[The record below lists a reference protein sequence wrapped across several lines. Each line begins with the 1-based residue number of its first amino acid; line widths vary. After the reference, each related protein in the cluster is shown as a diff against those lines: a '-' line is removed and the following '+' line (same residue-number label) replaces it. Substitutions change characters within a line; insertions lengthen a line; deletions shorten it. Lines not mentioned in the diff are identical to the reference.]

1 MKTTHPTCPTGPGAR
16 ASRRTAWGLIGIA
29 TLSLVAACGSGTA
42 SLDPADNASSVPAVS
57 DTTTDPASTDT
68 HDEPAVPDTEP
79 PVDTAA
85 DAPAD
90 DDAPADTDAGNDTDT
105 DGMSLEQVKGAVVQI
120 EATGT
125 FVDPEFGA
133 QEGAGRG
140 SGFVIDPSGIAV
152 TNNHVVT
159 GAGLLQ
165 VYVDGDDQPRNARVL
180 GVSECSDLA
189 VIEIDGPEL
198 PALDWSEQ
206 PDEPGTEIYVAGF
219 PLGDPEYTL
228 TRGVIAKARANGDTQ
243 WASVDHTFEHDAAA
257 QPGNSG
263 GPVITADGRVAGI
276 HYASATRTN
285 QSQFLAIA
293 SDIAQPIVDELA
305 AGNDVDSV
313 GINGQVV
320 VSEDGTTAGL
330 WVSGVRSGSPADDVG
345 IRPGDIV
352 TRLEGVTVGLDGT
365 MKDYC
370 DVLRSHAP
378 DDELAVEVLRYDTSE
393 VLAGEFNGDE
403 LTQSFS
409 FADEYADDTATPT
422 GDTYDDY
429 MIIEDDSGTIT
440 VSVPTAWSDVNGSPT
455 DLGDETASPSVIA
468 SPDIEQYN
476 ATWTTPGMEFLAS
489 PTLTQ
494 FSSGELLDIAA
505 PTECTSQGRN
515 DYDDGFFV
523 GQFEVFTD
531 CGGTDTQFYVVAT
544 ASADG
549 AYGVVVA
556 IQVVT
561 DADLEALDNIL
572 ASFNITT

>member
-1 MKTTHPTCPTGPGAR
+1 MIPHHSVHS
-16 ASRRTAWGLIGIA
+16 SRR
-29 TLSLVAACGSGTA
+29 SLRRSMSISLTVAVLVVLAACGSSPSSLQPTDSA
-42 SLDPADNASSVPAVS
+42 SDDTLPAVESTDDPDDTTKPS
-57 DTTTDPASTDT
+57 DTTAQNS
-68 HDEPAVPDTEP
+68 VPGDQ
-79 PVDTAA
+79 
-85 DAPAD
+85 
-90 DDAPADTDAGNDTDT
+90 
-105 DGMSLEQVKGAVVQI
+105 SLKQVKSAVVQI

-140 SGFVIDPSGIAV
+140 SGFVIDGSGIAV

-165 VYVDGDDQPRNARVL
+165 VYVDGEDDPRNARVL

-189 VIEIDGPEL
+189 VIKIEGPEL
-198 PALDWSEQ
+198 PALEWSTE
-206 PDEPGTEIYVAGF
+206 PNEPGTEIYVAGF

-228 TRGVIAKARANGDTQ
+228 TRGVIAKAKANGDTQ

-276 HYASATRTN
+276 HYASATQTN

-293 SDIAQPIVDELA
+293 ADIAQPIVAELA

-313 GINGQVV
+313 GINGQIV
-320 VSEDGTTAGL
+320 VSEDGATAGL
-330 WVSGVRSGSPADDVG
+330 WVSGVRSGSVADDVG

-352 TRLEGVTVGLDGT
+352 TRVEGVSIGLDGT

-378 DDELAVEVLRYDTSE
+378 DDELAVEVLRYETSE
-393 VLAGEFNGDE
+393 VLNGEFNGDE
-403 LTQSFS
+403 LSLSFS
-409 FADEYADDTATPT
+409 FADQYADDDATPV
-422 GDTYDDY
+422 GDSYEEY
-429 MIIEDDSGTIT
+429 ISIEDDSGTIM
-440 VSVPTAWSDVNGSPT
+440 VSVPAAWSDVVGSPT
-455 DLGDETASPSVIA
+455 DLGDGIASPTLIASPSIA
-468 SPDIEQYN
+468 DYN
-476 ATWTTPGMEFLAS
+476 ATWSTPGMEFLAS

-494 FSSGELLDIAA
+494 FSSAELLDLAA
-505 PTECTSQGRN
+505 PPDCVSQGRS

-531 CGGTDTQFYVVAT
+531 CGGTGTQFYVVAST
-544 ASADG
+544 STDG
-549 AYGVVVA
+549 SYGVLVA
-556 IQVVT
+556 VQVVS

-572 ASFNITT
+572 GSFNVTV

>member
-1 MKTTHPTCPTGPGAR
+1 MITIHSAI
-16 ASRRTAWGLIGIA
+16 ASRRPTPNIALSLLSVA
-29 TLSLVAACGSGTA
+29 TLSVLAACGSGT
-42 SLDPADNASSVPAVS
+42 SPLEPSEGASSNDTVATQPPTSEPATDVATS
-57 DTTTDPASTDT
+57 DAPVDTTVQDTTT
-68 HDEPAVPDTEP
+68 VPGTNP
-79 PVDTAA
+79 
-85 DAPAD
+85 D
-90 DDAPADTDAGNDTDT
+90 DSG
-105 DGMSLEQVKGAVVQI
+105 DGVPLQQVKGAVVQI

-140 SGFVIDPSGIAV
+140 SGFVIDPAGIAV

-165 VYVDGDDQPRNARVL
+165 VYVDGEDEPRNARVL

-189 VIEIDGPEL
+189 VIKIDGPEL
-198 PALDWSEQ
+198 PALAWSEQ

-263 GPVITADGRVAGI
+263 GPVIGADGRVAGI
-276 HYASATRTN
+276 HYASATQTN

-293 SDIAQPIVDELA
+293 SDIAQPIVDELT

-352 TRLEGVTVGLDGT
+352 TRVEGVTIGLDGT

-370 DVLRSHAP
+370 DVLRSHAA

-393 VLAGEFNGDE
+393 VLEGEFNGDE

-409 FADEYADDTATPT
+409 FADEYAGDDATPT
-422 GDTYDDY
+422 GADYDDY
-429 MIIEDDSGTIT
+429 MSIEDDSGTIT
-440 VSVPTAWSDVNGSPT
+440 VSVPTAWNDVSGAST
-455 DLGDETASPSVIA
+455 DLGDGLASPSIIA
-468 SPDIEQYN
+468 SPSIAEYN

-494 FSSGELLDIAA
+494 YTAGELLDLAA
-505 PTECTSQGRN
+505 PTECTSQGRD

-531 CGGTDTQFYVVAT
+531 CGATSTQFYVVAST
-544 ASADG
+544 SNDG
-549 AYGVVVA
+549 AYGVLVA
-556 IQVVT
+556 VQVVS
-561 DADLEALDNIL
+561 DADLDALDNIL
-572 ASFNITT
+572 GSFNITV